1 MDKLN
6 GSIRSKGTISGG
18 VRSRG
23 SISGD
28 VRVYQKLV
36 HDYNDLENK
45 PSIEDVTLIG
55 NKVMSDFGDRTISNF
70 EIKDI
75 INRAFNRSGG
85 H

>member
-1 MDKLN
+1 MDKVS
-6 GSIRSKGTISGG
+6 GSIRSKGSISGN
-18 VRSRG
+18 VKSRG
-23 SISGD
+23 SLSGD
-28 VRVYQKLV
+28 VKVYQKLIY
-36 HDYNDLENK
+36 DYNLLENK
-45 PSIEDVTLIG
+45 PSIEDVTLQG